1 MVSPS
6 ARKVAVKE
14 LVEGHE
20 YSERRGCALA
30 GVSRTAYRRKPVDME
45 DEAALRKRIKELAA
59 KKKRYGCPRI
69 IELLRREGWKVN
81 HKRVHRIWKE
91 EGLSL
96 PRKRPKRRR
105 QGRTVEIVNR
115 ATHKNHVWC
124 YDFVED
130 RTENGNKLRMLNVVD
145 EYTRECHRILVG
157 RSMSAEKVVE
167 ALDWL
172 FLLKGAPEHIR
183 SDNGPEFV
191 AGAVC
196 KWLKES
202 GCKTIFIKPGSPW
215 ENPYIESFNGKLRDE
230 CLNREIFRNGR
241 EAQEVVENWR
251 REYNEFRPHSSLG
264 YLTPAEFAARPGISS
279 RPTASFRFPVNGNGQ
294 GNAKENGK
302 GKIKGQCKNQTK
314 EPILTL

>member
-1 MVSPS
+1 M
-6 ARKVAVKE
+6 KT

-20 YSERRGCALA
+20 CSERRGCELA
-30 GVSRTAYRRKPVDME
+30 GVSRTVYRRKPVEKE
-45 DEAALRKRIKELAA
+45 DEMALRKSIKELAA
-59 KKKRYGCPRI
+59 KHKRYGCRRI
-69 IELLRREGWKVN
+69 TKLLQREGWKVN
-81 HKRVHRIWKE
+81 RKRVHRIWKD

-96 PRKRPKRRR
+96 PRRRPKRKRH
-105 QGRTVEIVNR
+105 GRTVEIVNR

-145 EYTRECHRILVG
+145 EYTRECHQILVG
-157 RSMSAEKVVE
+157 RSVRAEKVVDT
-167 ALDWL
+167 LNWL
-172 FLLKGAPEHIR
+172 FLLKGVPEHIR

-191 AGAVC
+191 AAAVC
-196 KWLKES
+196 KWLEES

-215 ENPYIESFNGKLRDE
+215 ENPYIESFNGKFRDE

-264 YLTPAEFAARPGISS
+264 YLTPAEFAAKTGGEKFSHHSDPFGRPPVSLRDQS
-279 RPTASFRFPVNGNGQ
+279 DDRANQEPPTVIALT
-294 GNAKENGK
+294 AKD
-302 GKIKGQCKNQTK
+302 QR
-314 EPILTL
+314 